1 MKNQFSYFLLKTCN
15 NTAIVIHWNFMQKTQ
30 KIIQRMEK
38 NAIHSAKKIKVEKNQ
53 LYLAKKY
60 EKIK

>member
-15 NTAIVIHWNFMQKTQ
+15 NTTIVIHWNFMQKNT

-53 LYLAKKY
+53 LYFAKKY